1 MKVNE
6 SAAAP
11 TGEATSPKTLVDVG
25 SEEEFGEV
33 FRRAVGEEE
42 FAGDEHRRD
51 LHDGEFQRGRR
62 EVESRADARE
72 GSAQPTNAS
81 ARATAP
87 KLVAPT
93 PELGQ
98 ISREILQALRR
109 GEDAQQRRVVF
120 LEVRVPGL
128 GDLRVRLRREGDSV
142 SVRLRADNDGL
153 ARAVRA
159 ELPQLREAGAARG
172 ILFAHLEVLR

>member
-6 SAAAP
+6 NAASPEADAGPLCKPDAAAP
-11 TGEATSPKTLVDVG
+11 EDS
-25 SEEEFGEV
+25 FGDV

-51 LHDGEFQRGRR
+51 LHEGDFQRTQRDNDAQVEARNEVR
-62 EVESRADARE
+62 EAKMA
-72 GSAQPTNAS
+72 AAS
-81 ARATAP
+81 TKP
-87 KLVAPT
+87 VAPP

-120 LEVRVPGL
+120 LEVRIPGL
-128 GDLRVRLRREGDSV
+128 GDLRIRLRRDGDSV

-153 ARAVRA
+153 AREVRA
-159 ELPQLREAGAARG
+159 ELSSLREAGAARG
-172 ILFAHLEVLR
+172 IHFTNLEVLR